1 MPNPPVLTPPDQ
13 HPDPPPSPHGEA
25 VSEQH
30 ASHQA
35 NPRQNLSSP
44 TVRAAVIHRSSSRDG
59 KAQVLAKDLH
69 TNEVYYSYD
78 ALIQKKAVQGAMC
91 LISHSNARHAR
102 RWSDNTQPV
111 QIDAIH
117 EMTQAYLQEHPQLN
131 IHATYVKQTRISS
144 SAIHVFAITDPLFPN
159 SPPTSLH
166 IPETQL
172 SPYLPNPATNAT
184 YALQTTHT
192 NEPHPKLQLLN
203 VAHALVDTTEDYIF
217 HARHTLA
224 AVALLPN
231 ALLIGSK
238 EKDASNIDRQTL
250 MQQSKTHD
258 LHVMI
263 REHFNNLPLPTTPI
277 TVVIV
282 DNTWSSGYW
291 MLKIEEF
298 FRSGT
303 PHPEGGIQIPSA
315 DSDSPTLQVGKVIQ
329 IFAAPLGIKATTLYH
344 AHPDLRPHT
353 LAYLK
358 RARVDNL
365 PLQLVNA
372 DDQPG
377 GELKQIITLTHEP
390 TKNEQQDFF
399 PLPDD
404 AQVAETKANR
414 VHIIHTATQFHF
426 ALPPTTTLTD
436 TSLGQW
442 LINHAITPTQRPTDA
457 TRLRKWTAIIPTS
470 LEKELTTYVPTDI
483 HYATLQQVQTLPCTL
498 FGTFTPN
505 NLLKLSKA
513 LPKGSRAYPLSQTR
527 ARLLLDEDHSA
538 NLSDV
543 VTALSAQSLQ
553 LRNGT
558 HIVRLILD
566 GNTPTWIDPPTT
578 PRTWGSP
585 SQTLLRD
592 LGHITGPLPEDPPE
606 VLRTHLTIL
615 GLAEIPA
622 GDLTWGVNKKEQVS
636 LLLPSSYYTQAK
648 RKFFVDESTGRAF
661 AIMPDA
667 TGITPH
673 RKLKPPLLHHCPE
686 PLSYTLRKPK
696 PRPRAAEPCTTP
708 KARSTAL
715 APEEDDGRAMT
726 PPVKAR
732 PQNDRD
738 IPHSSN
744 GQQEEKGD
752 SSHSPQLPLSPHSL
766 YDPDSTP
773 PPSDS
778 NDEEWTPA
786 QTRKSSKA
794 KKSLLFTP
802 EKDSLINR
810 WKGSQRRSPRPRP
823 SRSGTN
829 RRTTQASP
837 PSSSLDE
844 SPTPSTA
851 SDQDTGMIDLTTKA
865 AASKRSRS
873 TSQTHTPTRHPKKHI
888 TG

>member
-1 MPNPPVLTPPDQ
+1 MI
-13 HPDPPPSPHGEA
+13 
-25 VSEQH
+25 
-30 ASHQA
+30 
-35 NPRQNLSSP
+35 
-44 TVRAAVIHRSSSRDG
+44 RAAVIHRSSLRDG

-111 QIDAIH
+111 QIDTIH
-117 EMTQAYLQEHPQLN
+117 AMTQAYLQEHSDLH
-131 IHATYVKQTRISS
+131 IHATYVKQTKISS
-144 SAIHVFAITDPLFPN
+144 SAIHVFAIKDPLFPN

-203 VAHALVDTTEDYIF
+203 AAHALADTTEDYIF
-217 HARHTLA
+217 HARQTLLTTA
-224 AVALLPN
+224 TFRN
-231 ALLIGSK
+231 ALLIGTK
-238 EKDASNIDRQTL
+238 EKDARSIDRQTL
-250 MQQSKTHD
+250 MHQCRTHD
-258 LHVMI
+258 LNILI
-263 REHFNNLPLPTTPI
+263 RDHFNNHPCPTTPL

-282 DNTWSSGYW
+282 DNTWTSGYW

-298 FRSGT
+298 FRTGT
-303 PHPEGGIQIPSA
+303 SHPQGGIQISSA
-315 DSDSPTLQVGKVIQ
+315 DPDNQATLQVEKVVQ

-358 RARVDNL
+358 HARVDNL
-365 PLQLVNA
+365 PLQLVNSN
-372 DDQPG
+372 DQPG

-390 TKNEQQDFF
+390 TKNEQHDYF
-399 PLPDD
+399 PSPED

-414 VHIIHTATQFHF
+414 VHILHTATQFHF
-426 ALPPTTTLTD
+426 ALPPTSDLPD

-442 LINHAITPTQRPTDA
+442 FAKHAITPTQRHTDG
-457 TRLRKWTAIIPTS
+457 TRLRKWTAIIPTP
-470 LEKELTTYVPTDI
+470 LEQELTTHVPPDI
-483 HYATLQQVQTLPCTL
+483 YYATLQQVQTLSCTL

-527 ARLLLDEDHSA
+527 ARLLLDEDHST
-538 NLSDV
+538 NLAEV
-543 VTALSAQSLQ
+543 VTALNAQSLQ
-553 LRNGT
+553 LRSGS
-558 HIVRLILD
+558 HIVRLVLN

-585 SQTLLRD
+585 SQTHQRD
-592 LGHITGPLPEDPPE
+592 LGYITGPLPEDPPE
-606 VLRTHLTIL
+606 VLHTHLTIL
-615 GLAEIPA
+615 GLTEIPA
-622 GDLTWGVNKKEQVS
+622 DALTWGINKKEQVS
-636 LLLPSSYYTQAK
+636 LLLPSKYYTLAK

-667 TGITPH
+667 SGITPS
-673 RKLKPPLLHHCPE
+673 RKLKPPLLHHSPASL
-686 PLSYTLRKPK
+686 PFTLRKPK
-696 PRPRAAEPCTTP
+696 PRQRVAEPCTTP
-708 KARSTAL
+708 EERAPRL
-715 APEEDDGRAMT
+715 APEKDIEKGVT
-726 PPVKAR
+726 PPPK
-732 PQNDRD
+732 DRLQKD
-738 IPHSSN
+738 REIPYN
-744 GQQEEKGD
+744 TKGLQERKED
-752 SSHSPQLPLSPHSL
+752 SPPSPQLPQLPYSL
-766 YDPDSTP
+766 YESDPSPST
-773 PPSDS
+773 SDS
-778 NDEEWTPA
+778 NDEDWIPA
-786 QTRKSSKA
+786 GTRKCHKA

-802 EKDSLINR
+802 EKGSLVNR
-810 WKGSQRRSPRPRP
+810 RKDPQRRNPRPLP
-823 SRSGTN
+823 PRSGTN
-829 RRTTQASP
+829 RGTTP
-837 PSSSLDE
+837 PSPFTSSPDD

-851 SDQDTGMIDLTTKA
+851 SDPDNDMVDLTSKS

-873 TSQTHTPTRHPKKHI
+873 TSQTHTPTRHSKKHI